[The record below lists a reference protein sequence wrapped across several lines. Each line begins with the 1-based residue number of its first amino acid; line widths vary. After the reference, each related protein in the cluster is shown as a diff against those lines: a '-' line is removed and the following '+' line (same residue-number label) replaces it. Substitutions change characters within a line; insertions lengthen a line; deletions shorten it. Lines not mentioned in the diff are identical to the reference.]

1 MRTRYRLEMTEEGLR
16 FWDCRLDD
24 EGAMPDP
31 LPPGFELRF
40 YSEPPVDG
48 KVDGEA
54 VAADVDL
61 RLPLGTTV
69 TLEVP
74 DPADSRKLE
83 AAALSRVLRRQ
94 LLEGARAS
102 GRPVSEDAAGRIL
115 VEALRRLEAR
125 GKAGDFRTGQTT
137 RKIDPE
143 LAAEIVRCLTGPGP
157 VDGKGPGT

>member
-1 MRTRYRLEMTEEGLR
+1 MRTTYKLAMTEEGLR
-16 FWDCRLDD
+16 FWDCCLED

-40 YSEPPVDG
+40 YSEPPLDG

-74 DPADSRKLE
+74 DAAASRKLE
-83 AAALSRVLRRQ
+83 AAALGRVLRRQ
-94 LLEGARAS
+94 LYEAARAS
-102 GRPVSEDAAGRIL
+102 GRPVTEESAGRIL

-125 GKAGDFRTGQTT
+125 GKPGDFRTGQTT
-137 RKIDPE
+137 RKIDPG
-143 LAAEIVRCLTGPGP
+143 LAAEIVRCLSPG
-157 VDGKGPGT
+157 VDDGGRAT